1 MKTYSLNLT
10 AEQIADISGGAS
22 LLGLTID
29 AALALPEAYLAE
41 LIARL
46 TAPRRVKTDA
56 ELRAAA
62 FAVADRLAG
71 KSSPQA

>member
-1 MKTYSLNLT
+1 MQTVSLNLT
-10 AEQIADISGGAS
+10 PQQIADISGGAAR
-22 LLGLTID
+22 LGLTID
-29 AALALPEAYLAE
+29 AALALPPAYLAE

-56 ELRAAA
+56 ELRAAV
-62 FAVADRLAG
+62 FALADRMAG